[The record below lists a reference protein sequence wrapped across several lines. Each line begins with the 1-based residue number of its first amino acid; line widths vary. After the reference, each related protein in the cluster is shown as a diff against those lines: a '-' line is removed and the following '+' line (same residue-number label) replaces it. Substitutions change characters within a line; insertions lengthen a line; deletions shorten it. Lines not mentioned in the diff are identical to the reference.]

1 MEIDVNNI
9 STMASMIWGVI
20 VYPILMAIGIEINQ
34 GLGTAIIGA
43 IILLALLIWSA
54 MNPNKLAAF
63 GNAEPTPVNDD
74 HDAPVVNDEYVTG
87 DDNDGC

>member
-43 IILLALLIWSA
+43 IILLGLLIWSA
-54 MNPNKLAAF
+54 RNPNTLGIF
-63 GNAEPTPVNDD
+63 GNQPVTNDVN
-74 HDAPVVNDEYVTG
+74 PILNDEYVTG
-87 DDNDGC
+87 DDDGC

>member
-20 VYPILMAIGIEINQ
+20 VYPILMAVGIEINQ

-54 MNPNKLAAF
+54 MNPNTMETF
-63 GNAEPTPVNDD
+63 GNGVTDD
-74 HDAPVVNDEYVTG
+74 ESDS
-87 DDNDGC
+87 C